1 MKNMLKNLAVRTKI
15 LILAAILIVA
25 MIIVAIVGVFTNQIA
40 KNSLQDMYEHNII
53 SSQYLNDASA
63 RIQAINEDISYLLL
77 SSYPTDSR
85 NLILQDIQKNLDNIV
100 TDAEK
105 LKEIDTGERAQGI
118 LASLEK
124 NLNAAQADVKSC
136 ETLGMSTEDHI
147 AMMKKLSSVKGIAAN
162 INDLTPDNVSQSKT
176 LYENFLAD
184 YTHGIMVFVSI
195 IFVAVLAGIGMGFVI
210 ARNIAR
216 PLQEGIAHMNAV
228 ADGDLTQDIPAEM
241 TNRGDEVGLVM
252 QALVKMQQSLRS
264 VLVQVKQEAENSTEM
279 VLEVQ
284 TLAGN
289 LNTSAQDM
297 SAVTEEMAA
306 GMEETAASTTNLQ
319 NLSDRL
325 QAQIHSTAD
334 DAKKSESYAEK
345 ITARANNLK
354 ETMERSSEEAHHIY
368 QSTKAS
374 LEEAIEQAKVVE
386 HINNFTQ
393 EIADIAE
400 QTNLLAL
407 NAAIE
412 AARAGEHGRGFAV
425 VADEVRKLAEQ
436 SRDTAEKIQSL
447 TGKVTGSVQNLSDG
461 AFNLLQFVDT
471 NVSDDYERINQ
482 TALQYHDDAGY
493 FNDFSGK
500 ISAAAQELTEA
511 VGTMSKAMD
520 EIAKA
525 TNEGAAGNTTVAE
538 KVANVADKADE
549 ILTKMNASKEGAE
562 NLMRQVAQFKV

>member
-1 MKNMLKNLAVRTKI
+1 MLKNLAVRTKI

-25 MIIVAIVGVFTNQIA
+25 MVLVAIVGAVTNQIA
-40 KNSLQDMYEHNII
+40 KNSLQDMYAHNIM
-53 SSQYLNDASA
+53 SSQYLNDASV
-63 RIQAINEDISYLLL
+63 RVQAINEDISYLLL
-77 SSYPTDSR
+77 SNYPTDSR

-100 TDAEK
+100 NDAEN
-105 LKEIDTGERAQGI
+105 LKKIDTGERAQGV
-118 LASLEK
+118 LESLEK

-136 ETLGMSTEDHI
+136 ESLGLSTEDHI

-162 INDLTPDNVSQSKT
+162 IDELTPDNVSQSKR

-195 IFVAVLAGIGMGFVI
+195 IFVAILAGIGIGVVI
-210 ARNIAR
+210 ARNIAG

-264 VLVQVKQEAENSTEM
+264 VLVHVKKEAENSTAM

-289 LNTSAQDM
+289 LNSSAQDM

-325 QAQIHSTAD
+325 QAQIHDTAD
-334 DAKKSESYAEK
+334 KAEKSEGYTEK
-345 ITARANNLK
+345 IAVRANDLK
-354 ETMERSSEEAHHIY
+354 NTMEHSSEEAHRIY
-368 QSTKAS
+368 QNTKTS
-374 LEEAIEQAKVVE
+374 LEDAIEQAKVVD
-386 HINNFTQ
+386 HINTFTQ
-393 EIADIAE
+393 DIADIAE

-412 AARAGEHGRGFAV
+412 AARAGEYGRGFAV

-436 SRDTAEKIQSL
+436 SRDTAEKIQRL

-471 NVSDDYERINQ
+471 NVNGDYEQINQ
-482 TALQYHDDAGY
+482 TAVQYRNDADY
-493 FNDFSGK
+493 FKDFSHK
-500 ISAAAQELTEA
+500 ISTAGQELMEA
-511 VGTMSKAMD
+511 VETMSNAMN

-538 KVANVADKADE
+538 KVADVAEKANE